1 LDKKNGWK
9 TMNLIKNLRIIFWIF
24 CIIFSLLLIFPLER
38 NGVEVVLVSENLS
51 EIIKSGDIIYEVNGE
66 KANINNIYGF
76 VHIKT
81 NRGEFDVNISKEDIV
96 VEPRSLTNLKFGL
109 DIKGGILAI
118 VKPEKNVSDETLE
131 LIKNNLERR
140 MSSLRESSFQIV
152 KYGNERFIQIQI
164 AGGTEDE
171 VKRLIN
177 TTGVFEAKI
186 PIPVKFENGEGIVK
200 FGDEDEWFKVKISD
214 KKDSITYEGKEFK
227 VNESFI
233 HKGIEFTVFD
243 IKNDS
248 ALIAPTVYKN
258 SGERIDVVRV
268 YTDPQHSYI
277 QNVGNYYE
285 WKFDVEVSQS
295 ASENFYKA
303 VKNLGIRYEAGR
315 SYLESKIYLYL
326 DGKLVSNLSISSTLK
341 NRPTTMA
348 SVSGSAP
355 TKDEAIKEKNWLQL
369 ILRSGALP
377 TNLQIVSTK
386 VISPKLGA
394 SFLRDVF
401 ISLIAAIICVS
412 IIIFLRYRSLRI
424 SIPALAT
431 SFSEVIILL
440 GLSVLIN
447 WNLDLASIAGIIVI
461 VGTGVDQQIMIID
474 ETLSKTEILSL
485 KLKLKRAFFMIFTSA
500 GTTICAM
507 LPLMTVGFGMLKGFA
522 ITTTLG
528 ILVAI
533 FITRPAFSDILER
546 LFK

>member
-1 LDKKNGWK
+1 
-9 TMNLIKNLRIIFWIF
+9 MNLTKNIRIIFWIF

-38 NGVEVVLVSENLS
+38 SGVVVILVSENLS

-66 KANINNIYGF
+66 KADINNIFGS
-76 VHIKT
+76 VRIKT
-81 NRGEFDVNISKEDIV
+81 NRGEFDVNIQKGDV
-96 VEPRSLTNLKFGL
+96 AVEARGITNLKFGL

-140 MSSLRESSFQIV
+140 MSSLRESSFQII

-177 TTGVFEAKI
+177 TTGIFEAKI
-186 PIPVKFENGEGIVK
+186 PIPVKFENEEGIVK
-200 FGDEDEWFKVKISD
+200 FGNENEWFKIKIY
-214 KKDSITYEGKEFK
+214 KEKNSIIYDEKEFGI
-227 VNESFI
+227 NESFI
-233 HKGIEFTVFD
+233 HKGIEFTVFE

-268 YTDPQHSYI
+268 YTDPQHSYV
-277 QNVGNYYE
+277 QDVGGYYE
-285 WKFDVEVSQS
+285 WKFDVEVTQN

-303 VKNLGIRYEAGR
+303 VKNLGIRYEDGR
-315 SYLESKIYLYL
+315 AYLESKIYLYL

-355 TKDEAIKEKNWLQL
+355 TREEAIQEKNWLQL

-394 SFLRDVF
+394 SFLKDVF
-401 ISLIAAIICVS
+401 ISLFVAIICVS
-412 IIIFLRYRSLRI
+412 IIMFLRYRSLKI
-424 SIPALAT
+424 SLPALLT

-474 ETLSKTEILSL
+474 EIIGKKEEMLSL
-485 KLKLKRAFFMIFTSA
+485 KAKLKRAFFMIFTSA
-500 GTTICAM
+500 STTICAM
-507 LPLMTVGFGMLKGFA
+507 FPLMTIGFGILKGFA

-533 FITRPAFSDILER
+533 FITRPAFSNVIER
-546 LFK
+546 LLK